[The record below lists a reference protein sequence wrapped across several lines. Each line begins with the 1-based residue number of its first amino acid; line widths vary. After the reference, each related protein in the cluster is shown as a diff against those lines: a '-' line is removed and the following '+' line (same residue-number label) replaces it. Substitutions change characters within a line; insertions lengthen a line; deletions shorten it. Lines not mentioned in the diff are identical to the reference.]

1 MKRKNI
7 YRPVK
12 GSRQHNFLGGS
23 SSLWLSDDH
32 LLLVRNNGWKE
43 SYRKFYF
50 RDTQALIIAETK
62 QRRNQ
67 CTVLLLTTLFFL
79 LMASLF
85 REIGWVFY
93 LPAAFIALTA
103 FLINWFKGPTC
114 TTHIITAVQTTPLP
128 CKRLAVAQRLR
139 EELTGS
145 IEKVQGHFNAEHGEK
160 LDSRLQ
166 KISTADKQQANAAD
180 QAKQAQEQAGGL
192 EKFTLFFDNRAH
204 IITYILFL
212 LLAVISVISLGG
224 RGQLLYSLE
233 SILFL
238 VTLIAVIVALYRQS
252 RSRLKGMLVLL
263 TWLAPA
269 CLVIAVLA
277 NFGLFFKAV
286 AHAADV
292 ESMFS
297 NEYELWMMLG
307 RVQPADS
314 LYLRVLLITRTAC
327 FTLLSI
333 TGLLFSFRANKV
345 RTDA

>member
-93 LPAAFIALTA
+93 LPATFIALIA

-114 TTHIITAVQTTPLP
+114 TTHITTAVQTTPLP

-166 KISTADKQQANAAD
+166 EISTADKQQAA
-180 QAKQAQEQAGGL
+180 EQADGS
-192 EKFTLFFDNRAH
+192 EEFTLFFDNQAH

-212 LLAVISVISLGG
+212 LQAVISVISLGG
-224 RGQLLYSLE
+224 RGQLLYTLE
-233 SILFL
+233 SILFS